1 MLRIEFTFFH
11 GLAKDNVLLDLSRW
25 LIFMRYLINVAS
37 LWSGI
42 TSTKDWHK
50 PCFSWG
56 GGEHLGPMFFCWYA
70 EYHHPPFMELSV
82 THSQSFTRGVS
93 YKYIPQ
99 HISNEG
105 KVISKGAFGRVTH
118 DEARPHHGLH
128 VQRLKDNVLL
138 TVTTLQMKWKSI
150 ILVLMYFYTCPHSH
164 ISCYS
169 HLAYLHFKKYL

>member
-1 MLRIEFTFFH
+1 MINFR
-11 GLAKDNVLLDLSRW
+11 
-25 LIFMRYLINVAS
+25 RYLINVAS

-82 THSQSFTRGVS
+82 THSKVLHGEFLTNIFLNIFPMRAKS
-93 YKYIPQ
+93 YL
-99 HISNEG
+99 
-105 KVISKGAFGRVTH
+105 KG
-118 DEARPHHGLH
+118 PHHVIH
-128 VQRLKDNVLL
+128 VQRLKDNFLL